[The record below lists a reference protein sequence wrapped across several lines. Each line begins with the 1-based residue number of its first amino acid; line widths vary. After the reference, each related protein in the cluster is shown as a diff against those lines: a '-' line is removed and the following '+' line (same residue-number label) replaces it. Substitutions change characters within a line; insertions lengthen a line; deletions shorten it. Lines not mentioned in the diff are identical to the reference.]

1 MMQKT
6 RIATTTK
13 SPLSKLAITLSY
25 KYKYDTKTNS
35 NEIVTTIKNLR
46 SKLAITP
53 SFIAVQNCHT
63 NKNQSRLCVCD
74 WNLIKISHN
83 SQHLCSFVCDKS
95 FTFSMFGNNI
105 WFCFQTI
112 QSSPRYWPCWSWR
125 QPVCTLSEKLSLVDA
140 HIRLAKH
147 CDLDIDW
154 RNILQ

>member
-1 MMQKT
+1 MMVHRFALKGEDEMLNALAFESELGGVLTGTILTSKWGKDKSCSHKHISSLKSGEKMKDVLTRTMMQKT

-74 WNLIKISHN
+74 
-83 SQHLCSFVCDKS
+83 
-95 FTFSMFGNNI
+95 
-105 WFCFQTI
+105 
-112 QSSPRYWPCWSWR
+112 
-125 QPVCTLSEKLSLVDA
+125 
-140 HIRLAKH
+140 
-147 CDLDIDW
+147 
-154 RNILQ
+154 